1 MTTAN
6 EMLVRHA
13 LSYARGMGR
22 PIGPFHRDTRL
33 HLDDVE
39 IARHGYRTSQVV
51 RVMLKVL
58 RTWNLDGYV
67 ITAEQASL
75 FVVGARHHD
84 IGKIGVPPEVLHK
97 PGKLSQAEY
106 GAMKRHTTIGSDI
119 AGATLRDCATLAAQ
133 LQSVEVVAHYHH
145 ERWDGSG
152 YPAGLRG
159 QDIPL
164 SARIVALAD
173 SYDAMVSPR
182 VYKPGMPHELAMAAI
197 CAGAGS
203 LYDPALVDVF
213 AAALATPPF
222 RPDPLAAGLP

>member
-1 MTTAN
+1 MATAN

-13 LSYARGMGR
+13 LVYARQIGR
-22 PIGPFHRDTRL
+22 PVGPIHRDASL

-39 IARHGYRTSQVV
+39 VARHGYRTSQVV

-58 RTWNLDGYV
+58 QTRNLDGYA
-67 ITAEQASL
+67 ITAEQARL
-75 FVVGARHHD
+75 IVVGARHHD

-106 GAMKRHTTIGSDI
+106 SSMKLHTTIGSEI
-119 AGATLRDCATLAAQ
+119 AEATLRDCAALAAQ
-133 LQSVEVVAHYHH
+133 IESVEEVAHYHH

-159 QDIPL
+159 REIPL
-164 SARIVALAD
+164 CARIVALAD
-173 SYDAMVSPR
+173 SYDAMVSQR
-182 VYKPGMPHELAMAAI
+182 VYKPGMPHELAMATI
-197 CAGAGS
+197 CAASGS

-213 AAALATPPF
+213 AAALRTPLF
-222 RPDPLAAGLP
+222 RPDQLAAGKP